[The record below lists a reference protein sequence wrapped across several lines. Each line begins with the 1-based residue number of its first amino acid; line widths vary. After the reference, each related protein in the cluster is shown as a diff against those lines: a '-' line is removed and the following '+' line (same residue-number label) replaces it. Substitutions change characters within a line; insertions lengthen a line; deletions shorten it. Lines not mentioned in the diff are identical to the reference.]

1 MRSAERALPATAA
14 RCARPGSQT
23 DGAEEGTGV
32 SDSEEI
38 EDRAELAIASLLRLK
53 QVPEFMESVQVA
65 RGKVSPEDET
75 IAMLAELARPFHLP
89 VFILAEEI
97 DFAAPLGI
105 GPLHKKFPQHKAGI
119 QIVPLALITGL

>member
-89 VFILAEEI
+89 VRSEEHTSELQS
-97 DFAAPLGI
+97 PMYLVCR
-105 GPLHKKFPQHKAGI
+105 LLLEKKKKKTKTDNQQVKI
-119 QIVPLALITGL
+119 